1 MLKVGQASLSE
12 KARGSHLKGGSII
25 RETEEGDVGSI
36 RIISTR
42 NSDCDKLA
50 EIS

>member
-1 MLKVGQASLSE
+1 MLKVGQASLSG
-12 KARGSHLKGGSII
+12 KARGSQLKGGSII
-25 RETEEGDVGSI
+25 RESEEDGVGSL
-36 RIISTR
+36 RIMSTR